1 MKGIIGRTLAGTA
14 ICATALVG
22 IGGSPAA
29 AGEMTGNG
37 KSLATVPNPDHDPTN
52 PYSSPFLIKGGSA
65 CAYSG
70 QNDGFHDPLLA
81 EGPEDAATRT
91 QTPGGAIRS
100 GLPGRLVGMFC
111 NPTSSS

>member
-1 MKGIIGRTLAGTA
+1 MKGTISKTLIGTA

-22 IGGSPAA
+22 IGGSPAV

-37 KSLATVPNPDHDPTN
+37 KSLATVPNPDYDPSN
-52 PYSSPFLIKGGSA
+52 PHSSEFLIKGKSA

-70 QNDGFHDPLLA
+70 QNDGFHDPNLA

-100 GLPGRLVGMFC
+100 GMPGRLVGMFC
-111 NPTSSS
+111 NPSSSL